1 MKRLLLLTLL
11 GIAAACS
18 DQPLTTEPSA
28 TSALSPKTTLAAQAP
43 DRQADLVAD
52 AVDRI
57 APVFGESAGAVNAR
71 SALRALEAKLA
82 AGDAAGVSAAVPA
95 IENAL
100 DRIERDEPGHAAD
113 VAAIRLAIAAL

>member
-11 GIAAACS
+11 GVAAACS

-28 TSALSPKTTLAAQAP
+28 TSALLPKTTLAAQAP

-52 AVDRI
+52 AVARI
-57 APVFGESAGAVNAR
+57 APVFGESAGALAR
-71 SALRALEAKLA
+71 SALRALEARVA
-82 AGDAAGVSAAVPA
+82 AGDAAGVGAAMPA